1 MNAGFCLKVAGTTVR
16 VGAGRLQAVHV
27 EMRKVTGGGG
37 AVERHWSAGAVV
49 TTNEAMDSPG
59 NGGTVGKVFPHAES
73 VLGLL
78 ANAGRQMTFEVTG
91 TSMEPLLTPG
101 DRVTVQPVCGDRLK
115 RGNVIAF
122 VSGGQVVVHRLIG
135 KRRRSG
141 TMFYRES
148 GDNTGTWT
156 WIREEA
162 LIGRVVSFDGRGG
175 RADMEDALWK
185 WANPV
190 LGTFRAG
197 RFACEA
203 FLRRVKAAVI
213 GDGPWGGR
221 TSLLR
226 GAAAT
231 VFFPPAGRV
240 FRRLLARF
248 GRRRLPEVTS

>member
-1 MNAGFCLKVAGTTVR
+1 MGRVA
-16 VGAGRLQAVHV
+16 
-27 EMRKVTGGGG
+27 GGGG
-37 AVERHWSAGAVV
+37 AVERHGSAGAVV
-49 TTNEAMDSPG
+49 TTGEAMNFPG
-59 NGGTVGKVFPHAES
+59 DGGAVEKVFPHAGP

-78 ANAGRQMTFEVTG
+78 AEAGRQMTFEVTG
-91 TSMEPLLTPG
+91 TSMGPLLTPG
-101 DRVTVQPVCGDRLK
+101 DRVTVQPVPGDRLK

-141 TMFYRES
+141 TTFYRES

-156 WIREEA
+156 WIRGEA
-162 LIGRVVSFDGRGG
+162 IIGRVVSFDGRGG
-175 RADMEDALWK
+175 RADMDDAPWK

-203 FLRRVKAAVI
+203 VLRKVKAAVI

-221 TSLLR
+221 IAMVRSVLTGLFSAL
-226 GAAAT
+226 
-231 VFFPPAGRV
+231 AGGV
-240 FRRLLARF
+240 FRRLLAKF
-248 GRRRLPEVTS
+248 GRRRLPEVTL